1 MGFPEKIKML
11 RKEKKWSQ
19 DVLSRAINIHSKHI
33 SRYENGKTFPGPE
46 TLKKIA
52 NVFGVSTDYLMN
64 DDVPRDEKIKIDDP
78 ELLEQFEVIGQLKEE
93 DKLTIKNVIKAMIM
107 KNQMERVISP

>member
-64 DDVPRDEKIKIDDP
+64 DDVARDEKIGSSRIS
-78 ELLEQFEVIGQLKEE
+78 V
-93 DKLTIKNVIKAMIM
+93 KNVSVHYGLGGTTTDMSVK
-107 KNQMERVISP
+107 SL